1 VKATLKGS
9 MKRRF
14 ERSDDPLDRIMTS
27 EAIRRLI
34 TYYKN
39 SQYYFAAQQKV
50 NEMARVVSN

>member
-1 VKATLKGS
+1 
-9 MKRRF
+9 
-14 ERSDDPLDRIMTS
+14 MTS